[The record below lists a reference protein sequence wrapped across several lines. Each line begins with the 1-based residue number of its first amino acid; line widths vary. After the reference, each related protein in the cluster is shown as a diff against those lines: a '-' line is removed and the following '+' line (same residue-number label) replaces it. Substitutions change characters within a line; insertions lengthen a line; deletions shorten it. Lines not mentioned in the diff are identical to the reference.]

1 MDAQTGGRCSQ
12 GVLSLA
18 GRACRKKRHGSGMCW
33 AAVLTRGSGM
43 GRIPQK
49 RILVRPLRGTS
60 LILRY
65 PPCPGFAVGVVPL
78 AVVCRWE
85 APGKAQAASLAV
97 WASTSHQFGMQGK
110 GATSSAWWNRRDLR
124 EPRAP
129 GGGTAGILRRLVEE
143 GVGPHCANEPQCCCR
158 GPVTPT
164 PHTSPVPCR
173 SHGCL
178 GGRGH
183 LAFVLQSRCVL
194 HGARGRQ
201 RRAAPGRSAW
211 GLPRAARRR
220 ATRCRPCSA

>member
-1 MDAQTGGRCSQ
+1 MLPGRSVAGGSRLPKKTAWIGYVLGRSVDQ
-12 GVLSLA
+12 GERYGANSA
-18 GRACRKKRHGSGMCW
+18 EANTSPP
-33 AAVLTRGSGM
+33 A
-43 GRIPQK
+43 P
-49 RILVRPLRGTS
+49 GTS